1 MKSIK
6 LSELRAFSVEVL
18 KKAGLT
24 EENAKIT
31 TEVLSTTDTFGVLS
45 HGTKNL
51 LGYIQKMQ
59 AGGLCASAEP
69 TVTVEGPAFALLN
82 GNQTIGMVTSYKA
95 MQMAIQKAKETG
107 IAYVGVSNSC
117 HFGAAGFYA
126 NMAASEG
133 MIGLA
138 MSNGD
143 PVMTVPGGS
152 GTVIGNNPFSFA
164 APVGDKSVFLDIALS
179 AVAALKV
186 VMAKEKG
193 IEVPKEWLVDE
204 NGEPTSDP
212 TGFPGKSVLQ
222 PMAAHKGYGF
232 AVMVEILASVMTG
245 AGLLSQITSWNL
257 NLPAANN
264 VGHAFIAIDVSKMMP
279 KEVFDARMT
288 EMVNELHSAKLAK
301 GASQIFLPG
310 EMEWNKRAKALET
323 DEIEITDVMADNY
336 KRLSEMFGVDV
347 NIIEK

>member
-1 MKSIK
+1 MKKIN
-6 LSELRAFSVEVL
+6 LNELKAFSVAVL
-18 KKAGLT
+18 EKAGLT
-24 EENAKIT
+24 KEYAEIT
-31 TEVLSTTDTFGVLS
+31 TEVLTTTDTFGVLS

-59 AGGLCASAEP
+59 AGGLDAKAEP
-69 TVTVEGPAFALLN
+69 TVICDGPAFAVLN
-82 GNQTIGMVTSYKA
+82 GNKTIGMVSSYKA
-95 MQMAIQKAKETG
+95 MEMAIEKAKTTG
-107 IAYVGVSNSC
+107 IAYVGVQNSC

-126 NMAASEG
+126 NMAAREG
-133 MIGLA
+133 MVGLS

-164 APVGDKSVFLDIALS
+164 APLGDKSVFLDIALS

-257 NLPAANN
+257 DLPASNN
-264 VGHAFIAIDVSKMMP
+264 VGHAFIAIDVSKMMDM
-279 KEVFDARMT
+279 ETFRTRMAHMA
-288 EMVNELHSAKLAK
+288 EELHKAKVAK
-301 GASQIFLPG
+301 NASQIFLPG
-310 EMEWNKRAKALET
+310 EMEWNKREAALAVG
-323 DEIEITDVMADNY
+323 EIEITDVMADNY
-336 KRLSEMFGVDV
+336 KKLSEMFGIEV
-347 NIIEK
+347 NIIEA

>member
-1 MKSIK
+1 MKKIN
-6 LSELRAFSVEVL
+6 LNELKAFSVAVL
-18 KKAGLT
+18 EKAGLT
-24 EENAKIT
+24 KEYAEIT
-31 TEVLSTTDTFGVLS
+31 TEVLTTTDTFGVLS

-59 AGGLCASAEP
+59 AGGLDAKAEP
-69 TVTVEGPAFALLN
+69 TVICDGPAFAVLN
-82 GNQTIGMVTSYKA
+82 GNKTIGMVSSYKA
-95 MQMAIQKAKETG
+95 MEMAIEKAKTTG
-107 IAYVGVSNSC
+107 IAYVGVQNSC

-126 NMAASEG
+126 NMAAREG
-133 MIGLA
+133 MVGLS

-164 APVGDKSVFLDIALS
+164 APLGDKSVFLDIALS

-257 NLPAANN
+257 DLPASNN
-264 VGHAFIAIDVSKMMP
+264 VGHAFIAIDVSKMMDM
-279 KEVFDARMT
+279 ETFQTRMAHMA
-288 EMVNELHSAKLAK
+288 EELHKAKVAK
-301 GASQIFLPG
+301 NASQIFRPG
-310 EMEWNKRAKALET
+310 EMEWNKREAALAAG
-323 DEIEITDVMADNY
+323 EIEITDVMADNY
-336 KRLSEMFGVDV
+336 KKLSEMFGVEV
-347 NIIEK
+347 NIIEA